1 MNTKLL
7 AVILTTA
14 LTASGTTAFVM
25 DSNTTTQPVDQ
36 YELDVRECMVYGMS
50 LNTDAMSPDQL
61 KSALPTMEII
71 VGQSVKDYVKQY
83 GDLLGREAPAR
94 QKCESLILL
103 RNETKKYLSEH
114 K

>member
-1 MNTKLL
+1 MKNE
-7 AVILTTA
+7 ILSAIAASAITFGVMTQ
-14 LTASGTTAFVM
+14 LTNAPA
-25 DSNTTTQPVDQ
+25 PVDQ